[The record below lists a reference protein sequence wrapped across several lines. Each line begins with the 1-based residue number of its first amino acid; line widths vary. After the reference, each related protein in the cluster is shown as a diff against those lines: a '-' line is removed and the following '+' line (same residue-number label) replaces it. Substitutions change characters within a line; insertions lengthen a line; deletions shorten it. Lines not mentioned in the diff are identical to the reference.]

1 MFGERENRPM
11 SKKANPAAL
20 LPILVFLVLYL
31 GLGLIFEYVL
41 KIPMGFYSI
50 PIVVIFLIA
59 LLVACCQNRALSFD
73 DKLTLMGQG
82 IGDKNIVTMILIFLV
97 AGIFV
102 GVMSG
107 LLGVGGGTIMVP
119 IFRLAFGM
127 SPLASTATSL
137 FAIIPT
143 SISGMASHMRAK
155 TCVPKLGVAL
165 GIGGALTSPVGVWLA
180 SVSPGWL
187 VIVVAALVVGL
198 SAYKMFRKA
207 IKAPRVA
214 LSCRKAHTADAAA
227 TSALADSPEPAVSNP
242 IPTQPNLTRKH
253 YLQGAGIGL
262 VAGLASGYVGVGG
275 GFIMVPM
282 MLAILSIPMSLAA
295 GIDLVRAAG
304 DTAQDCQNYLIAFVP
319 VYSGI
324 AAAGGQTAGALVYS
338 GMFFAMAQFL
348 AAVIFLVKPPWKA
361 HGVLSH
367 DCTTIYTAAFFQ
379 SSHTFTRL
387 LSQ

>member
-1 MFGERENRPM
+1 MGLFLQF
-11 SKKANPAAL
+11 AAPAL
-20 LPILVFLVLYL
+20 
-31 GLGLIFEYVL
+31 
-41 KIPMGFYSI
+41 
-50 PIVVIFLIA
+50 
-59 LLVACCQNRALSFD
+59 
-73 DKLTLMGQG
+73 
-82 IGDKNIVTMILIFLV
+82 

-143 SISGMASHMRAK
+143 SISGVASHMRAK

-165 GIGGALTSPVGVWLA
+165 GVGGALTSPVGVWLA

-198 SAYKMFRKA
+198 SAYKMFKKA
-207 IKAPRVA
+207 LKAPRVA
-214 LSCRKAHTADAAA
+214 LSCRTAHTADAAA
-227 TSALADSPEPAVSNP
+227 TGALADASEPASRQSKP
-242 IPTQPNLTRKH
+242 DLTRKQ

-282 MLAILSIPMSLAA
+282 MLAILSIPMSLASGTSLIAIMILAIPGVIEQAILGNINYFA
-295 GIDLVRAAG
+295 GISIVVGTIPGAVIGARLVRVIPER
-304 DTAQDCQNYLIAFVP
+304 QLRFAF
-319 VYSGI
+319 
-324 AAAGGQTAGALVYS
+324 GGFLLV
-338 GMFFAMAQFL
+338 
-348 AAVIFLVKPPWKA
+348 AAV
-361 HGVLSH
+361 
-367 DCTTIYTAAFFQ
+367 
-379 SSHTFTRL
+379 L
-387 LSQ
+387 LMLNEFGILG